1 VSRFKTLPDQSVV
14 AFWRSIW
21 NQPGSPAG
29 LEHVVVQPG
38 FANGVILGLDG
49 PHTPYRIQYEIEW
62 DKNWCTREVDI
73 DVMVAQTAH
82 SFHLSVDEHA
92 HWFEGEGRELSELA
106 GCVDV
111 DIWPTPFTN
120 MLAVRRLGL
129 APGERELVT
138 VVWVDALA
146 GELRMARQAYT
157 CLDHSTYRFESL
169 ERGFTAELA
178 VDDYGLVVDYPG
190 LFERCAVKR

>member
-1 VSRFKTLPDQSVV
+1 MPIPADQPLVLLWQSLWHEHSSV
-14 AFWRSIW
+14 R
-21 NQPGSPAG
+21 G

-38 FANGVILGLDG
+38 FANGVILGLDAS
-49 PHTPYRIQYEIEW
+49 HTPYRIQYEIEW
-62 DKNWCTREVDI
+62 DENWRTREVDI
-73 DVMVAQTAH
+73 DVMVAQTPH

-92 HWFEGEGRELSELA
+92 HWFDGDGRELSEFA
-106 GCVDV
+106 GCFDV

-120 MLAVRRLGL
+120 TLAVRRLAL

-146 GELRMARQAYT
+146 GEIMTARQAYT

-169 ERGFTAELA
+169 ERGFIAELA

-190 LFERCAVKR
+190 LFERCAGQR